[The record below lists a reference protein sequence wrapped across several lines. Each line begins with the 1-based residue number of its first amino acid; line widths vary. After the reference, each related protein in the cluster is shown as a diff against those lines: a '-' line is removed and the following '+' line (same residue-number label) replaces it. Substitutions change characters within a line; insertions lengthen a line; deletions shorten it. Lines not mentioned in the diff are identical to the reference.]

1 MATKD
6 YARAYTRSSSFQM
19 ALFFTLLCGVTAL
32 ILAYFGNY
40 FSRDQNVKQTEAV
53 LETEIDHIRLWSRTE
68 DIVASLKGRDRAFL
82 FLDEND
88 QIIDGNIQ
96 EIPKTTSVLAEGTI
110 LFESV
115 NRKYA
120 AKIETFADGR
130 RLLIGVDITDI
141 SAAYKKMQWL
151 TWISIFLIFLVVLT
165 SYVIS
170 QFVVKS
176 TNKIAVTA
184 QKIMD
189 TGDLSR
195 RIDAFSKWDDLGY
208 MANVLN
214 KCFDQI
220 EHLME
225 GISHVSDNIAHDLK
239 TPLTR
244 LRNDLEE
251 FKKETDKST
260 DKKLHIYAEKLI
272 AEADHLLN
280 TFNALLRIARI
291 EAGKQKTTFMP
302 VPLKDIIEDALDLYD
317 PLAEE
322 KNIIINKD
330 ISELTLHG
338 DKDLLFQLC
347 ANLIDNAIK
356 FTSDKGRIDMKA
368 SISKNIILLTIT
380 DNGVGIPDDDKNKI
394 FDRFYRSD
402 KSRNTPGSGLGL
414 SMVKAI
420 VELHHGTIEFEDNN
434 PGTKVKVRLP
444 V

>member
-1 MATKD
+1 MPTKD

-19 ALFFTLLCGVTAL
+19 ALFFTLLCGMTAL
-32 ILAYFGNY
+32 ILAYFGSY

-53 LETEIDHIRLWSRTE
+53 LETELDHIRLWSRTE

-82 FLDEND
+82 FIDEND
-88 QIIDGNIQ
+88 EIIDGNIQ
-96 EIPKTTSVLAEGTI
+96 SIPTTTSVLSEGTI
-110 LFESV
+110 LFEV
-115 NRKYA
+115 ENRKFA
-120 AKIETFADGR
+120 AKIETFTDGR

-141 SAAYKKMQWL
+141 SAAYKKLQWL
-151 TWISIFLIFLVVLT
+151 TWLSIFLIFLVVIT

-184 QKIMD
+184 QQIMD

-195 RIDAFSKWDDLGY
+195 RIETFSKWDDLGY
-208 MANVLN
+208 MANTLN

-220 EHLME
+220 EYLMD

-251 FKKETDKST
+251 FKKETDKLAN
-260 DKKLHIYAEKLI
+260 KKLHAYADKLI

-280 TFNALLRIARI
+280 TFNALLRITRI
-291 EAGKQKTTFMP
+291 EAGKQKTKF
-302 VPLKDIIEDALDLYD
+302 VSVALKEVIEDAIDLYD

-322 KNIIINKD
+322 KKIKIYKD
-330 ISELTLHG
+330 VSEITMHG

-356 FTSDKGRIDMKA
+356 FTPDEGEVYVKA
-368 SISKNIILLTIT
+368 SLSKNAVSLIVTDTGIGVPDGDRKKILE
-380 DNGVGIPDDDKNKI
+380 
-394 FDRFYRSD
+394 RFYRSD
-402 KSRNTPGSGLGL
+402 KSRHTPGSGLGL

-420 VELHHGTIEFEDNN
+420 VELHHGDIEFEDNN
-434 PGTKVKVRLP
+434 PGTKAKVTLP
-444 V
+444 L